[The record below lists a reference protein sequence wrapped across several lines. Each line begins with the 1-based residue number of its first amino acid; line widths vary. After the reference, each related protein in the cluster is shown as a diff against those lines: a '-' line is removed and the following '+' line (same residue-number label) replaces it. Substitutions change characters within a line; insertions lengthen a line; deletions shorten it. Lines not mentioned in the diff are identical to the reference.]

1 MVASLISVWL
11 LANEKEDVPSMIYC
25 GDTTYSI
32 WNSLREQLFPNI
44 EANEAQLKNALYSV
58 SREL

>member
-1 MVASLISVWL
+1 MWL

-32 WNSLREQLFPNI
+32 WNSLREELFPII
-44 EANEAQLKNALYSV
+44 EENEALLKNALYSV
-58 SREL
+58 SKGTFLI